1 MENMVKMKSSLFDA
15 YFGKKVF
22 LTGHTG
28 FKGAWLLGILN
39 QLGAI
44 VKGYANPP
52 ETPNDLYN
60 LIEGNK
66 LCDSVIADL
75 RDYNRLEKEMESFQ
89 PDYVFHLAA
98 QALVRESY
106 KNPRETYE
114 VNVIGT
120 LNLLEALKKVDQKC
134 NVVMITTDKVY
145 FNHEWSFAYRENDQL
160 GGQDPYSSSKA
171 CSEFVIQSY
180 QHAFFPVNKFNNHQ
194 KAISVARAGNII
206 GGGDWSNDRLIPD
219 LIRAVYTDTPIK
231 VRSPKAVRPWQY
243 VLDPLNGYLKLGQ
256 ALNNDPISFSTPFN
270 FGPKIHD
277 CISVE
282 SVINQCISYCK
293 KATVEIV
300 DKDRDFKESH
310 FLTLDTAKVERE
322 LKWTPKLTLSQGL
335 QKTIDW
341 YAAFQGNPTQ
351 IKKFTIEQINKFLA

>member
-1 MENMVKMKSSLFDA
+1 MENMVKMKSSLFEA

-120 LNLLEALKKVDQKC
+120 LNLL
-134 NVVMITTDKVY
+134 Y
-145 FNHEWSFAYRENDQL
+145 
-160 GGQDPYSSSKA
+160 
-171 CSEFVIQSY
+171 
-180 QHAFFPVNKFNNHQ
+180 
-194 KAISVARAGNII
+194 
-206 GGGDWSNDRLIPD
+206 
-219 LIRAVYTDTPIK
+219 
-231 VRSPKAVRPWQY
+231 
-243 VLDPLNGYLKLGQ
+243 
-256 ALNNDPISFSTPFN
+256 
-270 FGPKIHD
+270 
-277 CISVE
+277 
-282 SVINQCISYCK
+282 
-293 KATVEIV
+293 
-300 DKDRDFKESH
+300 
-310 FLTLDTAKVERE
+310 
-322 LKWTPKLTLSQGL
+322 
-335 QKTIDW
+335 
-341 YAAFQGNPTQ
+341 
-351 IKKFTIEQINKFLA
+351 